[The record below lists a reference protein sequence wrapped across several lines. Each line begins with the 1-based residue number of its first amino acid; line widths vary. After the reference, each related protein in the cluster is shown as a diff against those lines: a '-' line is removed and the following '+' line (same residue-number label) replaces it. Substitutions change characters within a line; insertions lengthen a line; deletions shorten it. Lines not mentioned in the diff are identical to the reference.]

1 MSLCVSSE
9 PTLNTP
15 ELVSEPQELSRTL
28 RSAGGGSLAGSL
40 GLCIMSAPTKLL
52 KPTEVLDLRTEVE
65 VVILGRGLSRD
76 VLWLPS
82 ADLARG
88 GLGGVRRRAV
98 PM

>member
-28 RSAGGGSLAGSL
+28 RSAGGGSL
-40 GLCIMSAPTKLL
+40 GLCMSAPTKLL

-76 VLWLPS
+76 VLWLTS

>member
-40 GLCIMSAPTKLL
+40 GLCMSAPTKLL

-76 VLWLPS
+76 VLWLTR